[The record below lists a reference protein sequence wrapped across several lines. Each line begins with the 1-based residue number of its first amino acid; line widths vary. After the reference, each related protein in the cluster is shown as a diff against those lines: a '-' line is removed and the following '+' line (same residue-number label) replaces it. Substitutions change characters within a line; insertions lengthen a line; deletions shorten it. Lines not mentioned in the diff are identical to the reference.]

1 MLRCWKSLKAIKTTT
16 SYNLRLHVCSV
27 FFIQHLFRYIDDN
40 QHSRQLAVDD
50 SGREDEENLANNI
63 IEGKKVEEDTAN
75 R

>member
-1 MLRCWKSLKAIKTTT
+1 M
-16 SYNLRLHVCSV
+16 YHVCSV

-63 IEGKKVEEDTAN
+63 IEGIKVEEDTAN